1 MKKKSKG
8 LEEMKKL
15 GSSPESGEGP
25 SRKDDQNSHKHFG
38 QPSSKKQVPA
48 MFSDGLSDED
58 FADLEE

>member
-25 SRKDDQNSHKHFG
+25 GKQDEGDSHKHFG
-38 QPSSKKQVPA
+38 
-48 MFSDGLSDED
+48 
-58 FADLEE
+58 